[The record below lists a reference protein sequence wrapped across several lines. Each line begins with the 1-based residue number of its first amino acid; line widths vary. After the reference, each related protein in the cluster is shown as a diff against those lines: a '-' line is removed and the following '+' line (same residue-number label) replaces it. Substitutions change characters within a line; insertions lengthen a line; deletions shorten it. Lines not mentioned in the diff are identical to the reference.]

1 MSALTPWTMWAL
13 GGALY
18 FYGFF
23 QRIAPGVMVT
33 ELMRDLSM
41 AASVLGNLSATY
53 FYVYA
58 AIQMPAGLLVDR
70 YGTRRL
76 LAGACAI
83 AAVGSVV
90 FAVAADAPTAFAG
103 RLLVGIGAGFG
114 WVGSLKIIA
123 DWFPAARFAQVSGL
137 TLMLGLFGGLFAQGP
152 LAAAIGAFGW
162 RATVLAAA
170 GIGVAVATMIL
181 AWLRDRRPPAEMP
194 GERGLNLLAGLR
206 SAAGN
211 RQVWIA
217 SLHGLSVN
225 APVNGV
231 IGLWGVPYL
240 VAAYG
245 LTRQDAAWAASV
257 VVVGWAL
264 GSPLAGYLSD
274 RLRRRRVT
282 LIAGSGICA
291 LSLGAVVALPTDA
304 CWALVWRLGERDAL
318 ERVRQIRALD
328 ERHVGELGV
337 VGEDGGVRL
346 ARPDVVHPLALDRAE
361 PRRARGHVDA
371 GEDRKSTRLNSS
383 HSQQSR
389 MPSSA

>member
-1 MSALTPWTMWAL
+1 ML
-13 GGALY
+13 
-18 FYGFF
+18 F
-23 QRIAPGVMVT
+23 R
-33 ELMRDLSM
+33 
-41 AASVLGNLSATY
+41 
-53 FYVYA
+53 
-58 AIQMPAGLLVDR
+58 
-70 YGTRRL
+70 
-76 LAGACAI
+76 
-83 AAVGSVV
+83 SVV

-291 LSLGAVVALPTDA
+291 LSLGAVVALPLPISVLWPLLLIYGLSSGVTVVA
-304 CWALVWRLGERDAL
+304 YAVARENMPASASGAAIGFSNMIAVFGIALLQGATGWLLDFAWDG
-318 ERVRQIRALD
+318 RVVD
-328 ERHVGELGV
+328 
-337 VGEDGGVRL
+337 GVRVYDAHAYAIAL
-346 ARPDVVHPLALDRAE
+346 GFYPLLIGA
-361 PRRARGHVDA
+361 GHVLA
-371 GEDRKSTRLNSS
+371 YALRETQTR
-383 HSQQSR
+383 
-389 MPSSA
+389 